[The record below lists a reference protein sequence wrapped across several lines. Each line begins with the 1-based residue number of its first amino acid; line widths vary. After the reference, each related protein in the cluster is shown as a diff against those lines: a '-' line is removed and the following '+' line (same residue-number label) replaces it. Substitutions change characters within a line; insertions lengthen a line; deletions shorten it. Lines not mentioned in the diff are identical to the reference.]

1 MSLGLTE
8 PKASFHSRAGE
19 REGSRMADNRPI
31 LVTGAAGQLGGV
43 GRTVTGLLLE
53 RGLPVRALVRR
64 EDERAAALRAA
75 GAEVV
80 VGDLLEPA
88 DVHRVV
94 SGSRR
99 VYVGMSVSPG
109 YLEASVTRAAVA
121 REVGVDALVNM
132 SQMTVSQM
140 SIQNTTPSRQQ
151 RQHWLSEQAL
161 AWSGLPV
168 LTIRP
173 TMFLESFF
181 PLAGPTVRDRG
192 RIELPFGRG
201 KTSPVAA
208 ADVAQVVAAVLADP
222 VQHLGLIYELTG
234 PQSQDLDGVAREFS
248 DALNREVTYSDI
260 SPEEWEQT
268 LKRQGMPEHL
278 TGHLL
283 AMGEL
288 HRAGRY
294 DRRADGVQRV
304 TGRPAMSVRE
314 FVSLYAEEFGGRRS

>member
-1 MSLGLTE
+1 MKTG
-8 PKASFHSRAGE
+8 ANG
-19 REGSRMADNRPI
+19 PI
-31 LVTGAAGQLGGV
+31 LITGAAGQVGAV

-88 DVHRVV
+88 DVYRVV
-94 SGSRR
+94 LGCRR
-99 VYVGMSVSPG
+99 VYFGMSVSAS
-109 YLEASVTRAAVA
+109 YLEATVTMAAVA
-121 REVGVDALVNM
+121 REVGVEALVNM

-140 SIQNTTPSRQQ
+140 SIQNTTPSPQQ
-151 RQHWLSEQAL
+151 RQHWLGEQAL
-161 AWSGLPV
+161 AWSGLPIV
-168 LTIRP
+168 TIRP

-192 RIELPFGRG
+192 RIELPFGQG

-222 VQHLGLIYELTG
+222 RPHLGRLYELPG
-234 PQSQDLDGVAREFS
+234 PRSQDMHGVAREYS

-260 SPEEWEQT
+260 SPEDWEQE
-268 LKRQGMPEHL
+268 LKKVGLPEHL
-278 TGHLL
+278 TLHLL
-283 AMGEL
+283 TMA
-288 HRAGRY
+288 
-294 DRRADGVQRV
+294 
-304 TGRPAMSVRE
+304 
-314 FVSLYAEEFGGRRS
+314 